1 MASSKQAM
9 DHYKVVYELLFALES
24 WTYEQKYCLL
34 QTIIDWTSQFEKSM
48 PEQLEK
54 NLCYLHEL
62 LTRDIVTVP
71 MLPVDKILQVIQSG
85 EIPCEVWL
93 DYLHTPLL
101 SESNNNNNNPIS
113 FDFAPAIIPK
123 AAMTMDLTPST
134 LFNSASSPQQP
145 QLNNQNN
152 SMVDQPSL
160 NDSYVTHQL
169 LSFEPCSTTA
179 IDPFLFDVV
188 EKSPDDDRSLLSAI
202 LAELSEL
209 DWDYYAI
216 QSLELMFN
224 SLQIQNVSVL
234 KTALLVVRM
243 ILTNEISFPWDIE
256 RIVNAITMHSELQWM
271 DEVTKIIDEKGKSK
285 SVSMLLQELAQENSS
300 LDITDLEQRFRMVMK
315 HYETQTSRWK
325 SSDIRQRQ
333 VNNDELHTIAVIVQA
348 AHLHEQ
354 YRPRD
359 IQILSLLL
367 LIENQ
372 RQGQGRLAQIRTGE
386 GKSIIVAMLA
396 VYLSLPPL
404 NKRVDIITT
413 SEILARRDAEEFASF
428 YQMFDLTVGH
438 NCYDRPD
445 SPNYNVHII
454 YGTVN
459 HFAGDLLR
467 TEFYLQTEVRA
478 HRPYEAA
485 IVDEV
490 DSMFIDQ
497 HQHYTQ
503 LASLTPGYK
512 SLNVILRFIF
522 AFFQKFN
529 ITEKNEFVIRQPH
542 GYVKVDALTF
552 IQDKLNNDK
561 LIRFPAYRQSYINT
575 KLPKWIKAAK
585 RALYDLQQDV
595 DYVISKDGRIIVVDY
610 ANTGVSH
617 LNMNWSD
624 GVHQFLQ
631 LKHNLRMTPERI
643 CDSFFSNVT
652 LFRRYQPHLYGVTGT
667 LGGTDA
673 RNFIQSVY
681 QIDTVIVPK
690 YVDSVFHTYSSQFGR
705 DRKDWLDKIRV
716 ECNTIAITNCR
727 AVLIICQTIQ
737 DADDVQLSLLSQHPR
752 LNLYLRSDLAEH
764 NKPELVHSGDVIVA
778 TNLAGR
784 GTDLKTTTQINNRG
798 GLHVIVTFMPKNSRI
813 EQQAFGRAG
822 RQGQPGSARLI
833 VYNRDFATT
842 LDKIDDVETI
852 NRWKQFRDQE
862 ETNEM
867 NAAIEEVK
875 RIEAKDRL
883 LVRFLD
889 LAHSKKN
896 DLPFKHDAFKP
907 GFSSFRELWASF
919 CDENENTAEQSFSKF
934 ATDIQQRLDA
944 AITTLKHN
952 VSFENDRSLFI
963 MLQDQKRSRAQYL
976 ADLQCEA
983 VSKLIAHPKYFIYA
997 GFHAMCMNELSDK
1010 RERALKLYE
1019 RALELDD
1026 QDFIAHYNTIPCH
1039 IANNQSSI
1047 NRVIQALDET
1057 LRLLHLEI
1065 ETRKLIQI
1073 FHDPPMSQN
1082 TKTEANG
1089 PVNHPILTELIYLE
1103 IVQADLK
1110 NNREQLTQFNEDKH
1124 EIWCRFEHW
1133 PETLACLKGTKFE
1146 PLTNDIN
1153 VEREEW
1159 LAEGLMWRYVFIIE
1173 QKRCWWKTVFIF
1185 VMGVALIVGGAFLC
1199 TVDQY
1204 RLGTSMI
1211 LDGLIDVY
1219 KAIATKITSDF
1230 DLTDYFE
1237 STVTKYGKDLFC
1249 IGVSLLKSLQ
1259 PIVSIEDIKM
1269 VGVAGDT
1276 VSQVATNKLSVET
1289 VTQIAIEGLDIAGV
1303 DKNIINFAKQLPE
1316 WIKDAQTLLN
1326 SDLEQM
1332 LRQGISVSVDRF
1344 MGLFNE
1350 KSLFNGKEKEMF
1362 DLLHQHIPVVQH
1374 SATGNNQDILLHA
1387 LNIMN
1392 KNINKLPLTDIF
1404 GIVLQNALERVIKLE
1419 QIEIRDCFTTTI
1431 KQLNSTGGFDNQTY
1445 KLITN
1450 ILQSSSDKFSIFEKT
1465 RHQLNANV
1473 CQLLGPV
1480 IERENQF
1487 KTDIDRLT
1495 NNHQAIEDY
1504 RQAFNTVNATFCTAS
1519 TQRSRLQTI
1528 IEQQSNSGGRL
1539 LKRAMHDFI
1548 SAVSKQEHEIANTK
1562 AMKLLKEYLD
1572 QNVIRPH
1579 LENECEQQMDEMNT
1593 KLADNFAESF
1603 IYVQKQQGKLK
1614 QQ

>member
-315 HYETQTSRWK
+315 HYETQISRWK

-595 DYVISKDGRIIVVDY
+595 DYVI
-610 ANTGVSH
+610 
-617 LNMNWSD
+617 
-624 GVHQFLQ
+624 
-631 LKHNLRMTPERI
+631 
-643 CDSFFSNVT
+643 
-652 LFRRYQPHLYGVTGT
+652 
-667 LGGTDA
+667 
-673 RNFIQSVY
+673 
-681 QIDTVIVPK
+681 
-690 YVDSVFHTYSSQFGR
+690 SQFGR

-1219 KAIATKITSDF
+1219 KAI
-1230 DLTDYFE
+1230 
-1237 STVTKYGKDLFC
+1237 
-1249 IGVSLLKSLQ
+1249 
-1259 PIVSIEDIKM
+1259 
-1269 VGVAGDT
+1269 
-1276 VSQVATNKLSVET
+1276 
-1289 VTQIAIEGLDIAGV
+1289 
-1303 DKNIINFAKQLPE
+1303 
-1316 WIKDAQTLLN
+1316 
-1326 SDLEQM
+1326 
-1332 LRQGISVSVDRF
+1332 
-1344 MGLFNE
+1344 
-1350 KSLFNGKEKEMF
+1350 
-1362 DLLHQHIPVVQH
+1362 
-1374 SATGNNQDILLHA
+1374 
-1387 LNIMN
+1387 
-1392 KNINKLPLTDIF
+1392 
-1404 GIVLQNALERVIKLE
+1404 
-1419 QIEIRDCFTTTI
+1419 
-1431 KQLNSTGGFDNQTY
+1431 
-1445 KLITN
+1445 
-1450 ILQSSSDKFSIFEKT
+1450 
-1465 RHQLNANV
+1465 
-1473 CQLLGPV
+1473 
-1480 IERENQF
+1480 
-1487 KTDIDRLT
+1487 
-1495 NNHQAIEDY
+1495 
-1504 RQAFNTVNATFCTAS
+1504 
-1519 TQRSRLQTI
+1519 
-1528 IEQQSNSGGRL
+1528 
-1539 LKRAMHDFI
+1539 
-1548 SAVSKQEHEIANTK
+1548 
-1562 AMKLLKEYLD
+1562 
-1572 QNVIRPH
+1572 
-1579 LENECEQQMDEMNT
+1579 
-1593 KLADNFAESF
+1593 
-1603 IYVQKQQGKLK
+1603 GKL
-1614 QQ
+1614 

>member
-1 MASSKQAM
+1 
-9 DHYKVVYELLFALES
+9 
-24 WTYEQKYCLL
+24 
-34 QTIIDWTSQFEKSM
+34 M
-48 PEQLEK
+48 PEKLDK
-54 NLCYLHEL
+54 NLCHLHEL

-71 MLPVDKILQVIQSG
+71 MLSVDKILQVIQSV
-85 EIPCEVWL
+85 EVPCEAWL
-93 DYLHTPLL
+93 DCLRAALL
-101 SESNNNNNNPIS
+101 SESNNNNNPIS
-113 FDFAPAIIPK
+113 FDFAPVIIPN
-123 AAMTMDLTPST
+123 AAMTVDLTSST
-134 LFNSASSPQQP
+134 LFNSTSSSQQS
-145 QLNNQNN
+145 QLNSQNHN
-152 SMVDQPSL
+152 IVDQPSL
-160 NDSYVTHQL
+160 DDSYVTHQL
-169 LSFEPCSTTA
+169 LSFELCLA
-179 IDPFLFDVV
+179 ISIIPIFLAAV
-188 EKSPDDDRSLLSAI
+188 EESLNDYRISLNAI
-202 LAELSEL
+202 LAELSQLE
-209 DWDYYAI
+209 WDYSAI
-216 QSLELMFN
+216 QSLEQTFN
-224 SLQIQNVSVL
+224 SLQRENNISAL
-234 KTALLVVRM
+234 KTAFLVVDT
-243 ILTNEISFPWDIE
+243 IITNGISSPWHIE
-256 RIVNAITMHSELQWM
+256 QIVNTINTLPELQWM
-271 DEVTKIIDEKGKSK
+271 DELNKIIDEQGKVK
-285 SVSMLLQELAQENSS
+285 SVPILLQELARENLS
-300 LDITDLEQRFRMVMK
+300 LNITELEQRFRTVMK
-315 HYETQTSRWK
+315 NYETQTSRWK

-348 AHLHEQ
+348 AHLHTQ

-359 IQILSLLL
+359 IQIFSLLL
-367 LIENQ
+367 LIEN
-372 RQGQGRLAQIRTGE
+372 RHHSQGRLAQICTGE

-404 NKRVDIITT
+404 NKHVDIITT
-413 SEILARRDAEEFASF
+413 SEILARRDAEEFTSF

-438 NCYDRPD
+438 NCYDPPE
-445 SPNYNVHII
+445 SPNYNVHIV

-529 ITEKNEFVIRQPH
+529 ITEENEFVIRQPH
-542 GYVKVDALTF
+542 GYVKIDALTF
-552 IQDKLNNDK
+552 IQDKLKNNK

-575 KLPKWIKAAK
+575 KLPKWIKGAR

-652 LFRRYQPHLYGVTGT
+652 LFKRYQPHLYGVTGT
-667 LGGTDA
+667 LGGKDA

-690 YVDSVFHTYSSQFGR
+690 YVDSMFDTYPSQFGR
-705 DRKDWLDKIRV
+705 DRKDWLNKIRV
-716 ECNTIAITNCR
+716 ECETIAITNRR

-737 DADDVQLSLLSQHPR
+737 DADDVQLSLHSQHPH

-784 GTDLKTTTQINNRG
+784 GTDLKTTTEINNHG

-822 RQGQPGSARLI
+822 RQGQRGSARLI
-833 VYNRDFATT
+833 VYNKKSVAT
-842 LDKIDDVETI
+842 LNKIDDIETI
-852 NRWKQFRDQE
+852 NRWKQIRDQQ
-862 ETNEM
+862 ETREM
-867 NAAIEEVK
+867 NEAIDEVK

-896 DLPFKHDAFKP
+896 DLPFNNDVFKP

-919 CDENENTAEQSFSKF
+919 CDENENIAEQCFPKF

-944 AITTLKHN
+944 SIITLKHN
-952 VSFENDRSLFI
+952 VSLENDRLLSV
-963 MLQDQKRSRAQYL
+963 MSQDLKQSRAQYL

-983 VSKLIAHPKYFIYA
+983 VSHLIAHPKYFIYA

-1019 RALELDD
+1019 RALQLDD

-1047 NRVIQALDET
+1047 NRVIRALDET
-1057 LRLLHLEI
+1057 LCLLHLEI

-1073 FHDPPMSQN
+1073 FYDPPTSQDS
-1082 TKTEANG
+1082 TTQRKG
-1089 PVNHPILTELIYLE
+1089 PVDQTILTELIYLE
-1103 IVQADLK
+1103 IVQANLK
-1110 NNREQLTQFNEDKH
+1110 SSREQLTQFNEDKH

-1133 PETLACLKGTKFE
+1133 PETLACLQGTKFE
-1146 PLTNDIN
+1146 PLINDIHA
-1153 VEREEW
+1153 EREEW

-1185 VMGVALIVGGAFLC
+1185 VMGIAQIVGGAFLC
-1199 TVDQY
+1199 AVGHY

-1219 KAIATKITSDF
+1219 RAI
-1230 DLTDYFE
+1230 
-1237 STVTKYGKDLFC
+1237 
-1249 IGVSLLKSLQ
+1249 
-1259 PIVSIEDIKM
+1259 
-1269 VGVAGDT
+1269 
-1276 VSQVATNKLSVET
+1276 ET
-1289 VTQIAIEGLDIAGV
+1289 VTQIAIEGLDIAGI

-1316 WIKDAQTLLN
+1316 WIKNAQAMLGD
-1326 SDLEQM
+1326 DLEQM
-1332 LRQGISVSVDRF
+1332 LRQAMPTDIDRF
-1344 MGLFNE
+1344 MSLFNE

-1362 DLLHQHIPVVQH
+1362 DLFHHHTPSSQHVI
-1374 SATGNNQDILLHA
+1374 SNNDQDILSHA
-1387 LNIMN
+1387 LTTMD
-1392 KNINKLPLTDIF
+1392 KHVNKLPLTDMF
-1404 GIVLQNALERVIKLE
+1404 GIVLQNALEHVIKLE
-1419 QIEIRDCFTTTI
+1419 QTEIRDLFTTTI
-1431 KQLNSTGGFDNQTY
+1431 KQFNSTGGFDNRTH

-1450 ILQSSSDKFSIFEKT
+1450 ILQSSDKFSIFEKT
-1465 RHQLNANV
+1465 KHQLNANV
-1473 CQLLGPV
+1473 RQLLGPV

-1487 KTDIDRLT
+1487 KNDIDRLT

-1504 RQAFNTVNATFCTAS
+1504 RRIFDALNITFGTAS
-1519 TQRSRLQTI
+1519 TQRADLQSI

-1539 LKRAMHDFI
+1539 LKRAMNNFI
-1548 SAVSKQEHEIANTK
+1548 SEVSKQEYGIKSTK
-1562 AMKLLKEYLD
+1562 AMKLLQEYLN
-1572 QNVIRPH
+1572 QNIIQPH
-1579 LENECEQQMDEMNT
+1579 LENKCERQMDENDI
-1593 KLADNFAESF
+1593 KLVDKFTEAF
-1603 IYVQKQQGKLK
+1603 IYVQKQQGKR
-1614 QQ
+1614 QQQ